1 VKELCLYCRE
11 YLHSFS
17 TTIVAFTAA
26 LSGTATGFTA
36 LSYMDE
42 LYVLFQVVVI
52 FYCLIKFDKVLSIWF
67 NILVYDCIPTFTD
80 HSCR

>member
-17 TTIVAFTAA
+17 TTIVTLTAA

-42 LYVLFQVVVI
+42 LSVLFQVVVV
-52 FYCLIKFDKVLSIWF
+52 FYYLIKFDKV
-67 NILVYDCIPTFTD
+67 
-80 HSCR
+80 